1 MVASLLYYT
10 GRIAKWCTVLGAS
23 DIMCIPRTPIRGQI
37 LANLLAES
45 ARPLLEEG
53 VATQSD
59 SRGLRG
65 EASSGRYILISSDLL
80 KRLNRALAMT
90 GPRTSYF
97 RGIITHQ
104 QVSKYWTEP
113 RSCMVLGL
121 KPMGKLIIFY
131 NHLSVRQSQDLA
143 WSSDSNLWGN

>member
-97 RGIITHQ
+97 GGIITHW
-104 QVSKYWTEP
+104 QVSKCWTKP
-113 RSCMVLGL
+113 RSCMVLEL
-121 KPMGKLIIFY
+121 KPMGKLITLDKY
-131 NHLSVRQSQDLA
+131 LSVRQNQCLA
-143 WSSDSNLWGN
+143 WSLDSNLWGN